1 MPTHPLV
8 FHASPRQVIAWRD
21 GSPVTV
27 HAFLADVARVAAAL
41 PQGGHVF
48 NVCRDR
54 YRFAVSLCAAL
65 VAGRIS
71 LLPSTHTPEMV
82 RQLATFAPDA
92 FCLHDT
98 ADCAIDL
105 PRFRYPEAA
114 PHDAYDS
121 AIARDT
127 PFEVPQIDAARIMAY
142 VFTSGSTGAPV
153 PHRKTWGF
161 LVANVRAAAERLGL
175 LDASAQVHAEAR
187 AETRAEA
194 GTGAD
199 APVNTHT
206 LIGTVPAQH
215 MYGFESTVL
224 LALIG
229 GLAFS
234 NRQPFYPVD
243 IRAELEAVPQ
253 PRVLVTSPIHLR
265 ALLATEAALPG
276 AALVL
281 CATAPLAEKLACE
294 AEARLAA
301 PLVEIYGSTE
311 TGQIATRR
319 TAQGATWSLFP
330 RIRMEAR
337 AAAGNGN
344 ATGEDRDEG
353 PTVWVSGGHVEE
365 PVPMGDALEL
375 LDAHRFL
382 LHGRKADLINIAGKR
397 TSLSYLNHQINAV
410 PGVADGVFFM
420 PGDVAQATGG
430 AQAGANGNSAD
441 PAGSGAVTRLVALVV
456 APTLT
461 AAGLQRALRERI
473 DAAFMPRPLV
483 FVESLPRNETGK
495 LPHEVLAAL
504 VAQHT
509 HGAVE
514 ATAAAHAHGASAA
527 KANAADAAQA
537 SGACSARKSG
547 TVDGAS
553 TTGNASSLTFSVPAD
568 HPALPGHFP
577 GHPVVPGVVLLDHA
591 IDAIGAALNRPLQA
605 WRLSAA
611 KFLSPVKPGETLD
624 LAFDAAASGA
634 IRFTVRAGA
643 RDVASGTLSTT
654 PPPQPGAPAPS
665 AAHASSQKGPQP

>member
-1 MPTHPLV
+1 MPTHPLL

-41 PQGGHVF
+41 PPGAHVF

-82 RQLATFAPDA
+82 RQLASFAPDA
-92 FCLHDT
+92 FCLHDA
-98 ADCAIDL
+98 ADCTIDL
-105 PRFRYPEAA
+105 PRFRYPEAMPA
-114 PHDAYDS
+114 VVPNDLD
-121 AIARDT
+121 DT

-175 LDASAQVHAEAR
+175 LGASASPHA
-187 AETRAEA
+187 
-194 GTGAD
+194 
-199 APVNTHT
+199 PHT

-294 AEARLAA
+294 AEARLGA

-319 TAQGATWSLFP
+319 TARGAAWELFP

-337 AAAGNGN
+337 ATAQSGGAD
-344 ATGEDRDEG
+344 ASDEG

-397 TSLSYLNHQINAV
+397 TSLAYLNHQLNAI
-410 PGVADGVFFM
+410 PGVTDGVFFM
-420 PGDVAQATGG
+420 PGEAARASESGRHADN
-430 AQAGANGNSAD
+430 AGAVG
-441 PAGSGAVTRLVALVV
+441 VTRLVALVV

-461 AAGLQRALRERI
+461 AASLQRALRERI
-473 DAAFMPRPLV
+473 DAAFLPRPLV
-483 FVESLPRNETGK
+483 FVDSLPRNETGK

-509 HGAVE
+509 QAPAE
-514 ATAAAHAHGASAA
+514 AAARASGASGTSAA
-527 KANAADAAQA
+527 GTKGATSTNTASTTAAQA
-537 SGACSARKSG
+537 TPG
-547 TVDGAS
+547 T
-553 TTGNASSLTFSVPAD
+553 TPNASALSFAIPAD

-611 KFLSPVKPGETLD
+611 KFLSPAQPGEPLD

-634 IRFTVRAGA
+634 IRFTVRAGG
-643 RDVASGTLSTT
+643 RDVASGTLSMT
-654 PPPQPGAPAPS
+654 PPQPSAPAPS
-665 AAHASSQKGPQP
+665 ARASSQEGPQS